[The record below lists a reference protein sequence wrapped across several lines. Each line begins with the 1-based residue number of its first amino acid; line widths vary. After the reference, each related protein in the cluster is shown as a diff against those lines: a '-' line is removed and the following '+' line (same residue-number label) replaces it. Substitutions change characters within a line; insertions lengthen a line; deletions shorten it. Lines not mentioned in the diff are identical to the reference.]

1 MYELNNKRMSFGG
14 LDGNLRYY
22 EFEVDSAAADYGM
35 SSLSSVRDWP
45 LFKLGGKKPLENIAG
60 IKILEAEIP
69 FSWYIFNSENNTFL
83 LTETGFGPVTVTIPI
98 GNYTVGQIT
107 AILSTS
113 LSNVSPSGFDYF
125 VVFES
130 NIQKFLY
137 SNASTD
143 NLPFSFTFG
152 SDGDAGDSN
161 PRNFLGFPAGTTGSQ
176 SFVGGGAGNLLS
188 SPYVLSITGPNY
200 LFINSFKMGNLTD
213 LYVPLTSDT
222 LTRGNSGP
230 QMAKVPVT
238 VQPGGTIYWQ
248 DPCPTMFFDLENLN
262 SLTEIDFFLSL
273 GNSSQV
279 PLQLNGQ
286 SFSLKIGVLVNEF
299 TNSSVSS
306 GTLANGRV
314 MNRISKR

>member
-1 MYELNNKRMSFGG
+1 MSFGG

-22 EFEVDSAAADYGM
+22 EFEIDSAAADYGM
-35 SSLSSVRDWP
+35 TANSAVRDWP

-69 FSWYIFNSENNTFL
+69 FSWYIFNSINNTFV
-83 LTETGFGPVTVTIPI
+83 LTETGQAPVNVTIPI
-98 GNYTVGQIT
+98 GNYTVGQMT
-107 AILSTS
+107 TLLGQILT
-113 LSNVSPSGFDYF
+113 NASPSTFVYTVTFD
-125 VVFES
+125 S
-130 NIQKFLY
+130 TIQKFIY
-137 SNASTD
+137 ANGAGVTT
-143 NLPFSFTFG
+143 PFAFTFG
-152 SDGDAGDSN
+152 VEGDSGDSN
-161 PRNFLGFPAGTTGSQ
+161 PRNFLGFPSGTTVSQ
-176 SFVGGGAGNLLS
+176 FFDPVGPPIGNYLV
-188 SPYVLSITGPNY
+188 SPRVLSITGPNY
-200 LFINSFKMGNLTD
+200 LYVNSFKMGNLTD
-213 LYVPLTSDT
+213 LYVPLTADT
-222 LTRGNSGP
+222 LTRGNAGP
-230 QMAKVPVT
+230 QMAKVPVN

-248 DPCPTMFFDLENLN
+248 DPSPSMFFDLENLN

-286 SFSLKIGVLVNEF
+286 SFSLKLGILVNEF